1 MNTHLDIDQQ
11 ISRVRHPSF
20 VRVWISPET
29 FNFETEV
36 DPIKQE
42 LAESGIIPEV
52 LTGYSY
58 TGLPEFNWNDPY
70 LTLFATILS
79 AQRASK
85 NKLKKN
91 FIDLKTHNGWSI
103 VDVTKD
109 QDVALLGSAHSMRGD
124 DLREDEYV
132 RNLLNAELLDG
143 YTANRL
149 MEKRDAGRP
158 LTTPEK
164 HSLERYWFD
173 TFYLQPAT
181 PDLLNKDNHGKYRD
195 QIRLLE
201 SVLQTTRSTAAN
213 EIIEAK
219 AELLRALLIDSG
231 VLGSDGKFDPSI
243 TITDASLALFVTQCK
258 RRKLTIERVL
268 GSDLRK
274 DFEKKP
280 MMQLGY
286 FLKMCG
292 LKT

>member
-1 MNTHLDIDQQ
+1 MASGL
-11 ISRVRHPSF
+11 
-20 VRVWISPET
+20 
-29 FNFETEV
+29 NFKSV
-36 DPIKQE
+36 
-42 LAESGIIPEV
+42 S
-52 LTGYSY
+52 
-58 TGLPEFNWNDPY
+58 
-70 LTLFATILS
+70 
-79 AQRASK
+79 
-85 NKLKKN
+85 
-91 FIDLKTHNGWSI
+91 H
-103 VDVTKD
+103 
-109 QDVALLGSAHSMRGD
+109 
-124 DLREDEYV
+124 EY
-132 RNLLNAELLDG
+132 LLDG

-181 PDLLNKDNHGKYRD
+181 PELLNKDNHGKYRD

-292 LKT
+292 LKTVKEKPITFGAQKIYEYHLDPQDGDRDRGQSNNSAAN